1 MAAAAADGDAT
12 SPSSAETTPSP
23 TPCQLYDGAYNY
35 RLSDITGSRFFRATS
50 GGRDFHRRNFPK
62 SLAVRFL
69 NQYAHGT
76 PNYRKYYNSSC
87 DAQCF
92 KHGYCQCYVP
102 RAHSLHHLLS
112 KEEAPPRLS
121 DTAAIHLRVGD
132 VVDQSPFSIDEM
144 LSRPTK
150 FSTRCTAPQIAA
162 GCLAISPVVYVQ
174 PLDRYT
180 TVVEQLRARN
190 IQRVVL
196 VAASSHN
203 GFNYSRS
210 GSSGSTTK
218 NNGGGGIA
226 MSHEKSC
233 EYVKRVGDYFRKA
246 AFTTEYRL
254 GHHPDEDF
262 RFLTRRVGCYVPSLS
277 GFASL
282 AGQVAQKFGVDVVMP
297 KGLTLPTFDLTG

>member
-1 MAAAAADGDAT
+1 MAAAAADGAP

-35 RLSDITGSRFFRATS
+35 RLSDITGSRFFLATS
-50 GGRDFHRRNFPK
+50 LSDSNSTGTRRFPK
-62 SLAVRFL
+62 SPASLWPKSIV
-69 NQYAHGT
+69 AHGT
-76 PNYRKYYNSSC
+76 PNYRNYYNSSC

-92 KHGYCQCYVP
+92 KHALLPMRVRRGRTGCTICSQRR
-102 RAHSLHHLLS
+102 RA
-112 KEEAPPRLS
+112 PQRLATRPQFTYAS
-121 DTAAIHLRVGD
+121 AM
-132 VVDQSPFSIDEM
+132 VDQSPFSIDEM

-262 RFLTRRVGCYVPSLS
+262 RFKRAALAAMCLRSAGLRASPDKSRRNSAWTLS
-277 GFASL
+277 CRKASRCRL
-282 AGQVAQKFGVDVVMP
+282 I
-297 KGLTLPTFDLTG
+297 